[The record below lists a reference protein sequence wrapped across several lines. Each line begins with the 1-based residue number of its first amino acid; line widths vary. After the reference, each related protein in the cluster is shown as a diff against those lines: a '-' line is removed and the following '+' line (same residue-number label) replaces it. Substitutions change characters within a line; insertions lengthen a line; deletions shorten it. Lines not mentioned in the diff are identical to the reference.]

1 MTAAL
6 IASLLAQFQTAVA
19 AGNIVLATVLQTA
32 LGLLGVAVS
41 L

>member
-6 IASLLAQFQTAVA
+6 IAALLAQFQAAVA
-19 AGNIVLATVLQTA
+19 AGNLILATVIQAA
-32 LGLLGVAVS
+32 LALLGVVVS

>member
-6 IASLLAQFQTAVA
+6 IAALLAQFQAAVA
-19 AGNIVLATVLQTA
+19 AGNIVLATILQTA
-32 LGLLGVAVS
+32 LAALGVIVH

>member
-6 IASLLAQFQTAVA
+6 IASLLAQFQAAIA
-19 AGNIVLATVLQTA
+19 AGNVILATILQTA
-32 LGLLGVAVS
+32 LAALGVVVN